1 MSAER
6 SIVRS
11 GATLAFIAAVCTAL
25 VAATYQATADR
36 IAANEKAL
44 LEQSL
49 QPAIAGLFF
58 EGGVSESRL
67 VLEPP
72 HGLPGSDAALIYRV
86 YSGDEPV
93 AALFAVTA
101 PDGFSG
107 PIRVL
112 VGVAA
117 DGKVTGVRILQHRE
131 TPGYGDS
138 IESSRSDWVYQ
149 FEGRSLGNPV
159 LGEWELRIDGGEF
172 DQLTGASIT
181 PRAVLKA
188 IREVLIYFDARRDEI
203 FAQPATVEDE

>member
-1 MSAER
+1 MSENQ
-6 SIVRS
+6 SVLTS

-72 HGLPGSDAALIYRV
+72 HELPGSDTALIYRV

-93 AALFAVTA
+93 AALLAVTA

-117 DGKVTGVRILQHRE
+117 DGSVSGVRILQHRE

-138 IESSRSDWVYQ
+138 IDSTRSDWVLQ
-149 FEGRSLGNPV
+149 FDGRSLGDPV
-159 LGEWELRIDGGEF
+159 ITQWHLRVDGGDF

-188 IREVLIYFDARRDEI
+188 IREVLVYFDANRDEI
-203 FAQPATVEDE
+203 FALPATEEEP

>member
-1 MSAER
+1 MSAKP

-117 DGKVTGVRILQHRE
+117 NGTVTGVRILQHRE

-138 IESSRSDWVYQ
+138 IESTRSDWVFQ
-149 FEGRSLGNPV
+149 FEGRSLGDPV
-159 LGEWELRIDGGEF
+159 IGQWELRIDGGDF

-188 IREVLIYFDARRDEI
+188 IREVLIYFDVRRDEI
-203 FAQPATVEDE
+203 FTQPATAEEK

>member
-1 MSAER
+1 MSEER
-6 SIVRS
+6 SVLKG
-11 GATLAFIAAVCTAL
+11 GATLAFIAAICTAL

-58 EGGVSESRL
+58 EGGVSESRV

-72 HGLPGSDAALIYRV
+72 HDLPGSDTALIYRV

-107 PIRVL
+107 AIRVL
-112 VGVAA
+112 VGIAA
-117 DGKVTGVRILQHRE
+117 DGAVTGVRILQHRE

-149 FEGRSLGNPV
+149 FEGRSLGDPV
-159 LGEWELRIDGGEF
+159 VSQWHLQVDGGDF

-188 IREVLIYFDARRDEI
+188 IRQVLIYFDANRDAV
-203 FAQPATVEDE
+203 FSMPATEEED